1 MNSLKILHTSD
12 WHLGKTLGSF
22 SRLSEQEEFLK
33 EFYEIVQKK
42 SPHLILIAG
51 DIFDNFNP
59 PVSAL
64 SLFYEYIK
72 LFSENGKRIVA
83 VIAGNH
89 DSPERLDAPYPLA
102 IEDGI
107 VFAGFP
113 ETELFSFQLSSK
125 ISAKFLAPSILN
137 LQYPDLEFAV
147 NLVLTAYANDSRLN
161 LVQANDNRSFS
172 EILEEYWQKKLQNL
186 ASNSINILMT
196 HAFVAQRDK
205 ELPEE
210 PDDEKSILS
219 VGGAEILY
227 TDQFPKNL
235 NYIALGHLH
244 GFQVLDERIVYSGSP
259 LAYSFRE
266 AEQEKSVVYAE
277 LLPNSEPKIEP
288 IPLRSGISL
297 VRETFKDVESAI
309 EWLQQNQDVYAEIY
323 LELDEFLRSED
334 HRRLR
339 EAHPRLVQIIPKI
352 KKELQK
358 THWRESIDLKQPIEN
373 LFINYFKYSTN
384 QEPNEEILNEFREI
398 QNLELEP

>member
-1 MNSLKILHTSD
+1 MKPLKILHTSD

-22 SRLSEQEEFLK
+22 SRLSEQEEFLD
-33 EFYEIVQKK
+33 EFYKIVQEL

-51 DIFDNFNP
+51 DVFDNFNP
-59 PVSAL
+59 PISAL

-72 LFSENGKRIVA
+72 LFSGNGKRIVA

-102 IEDGI
+102 KEDGI

-125 ISAKFLAPSILN
+125 ISADPLTPSILN
-137 LQYPDLEFAV
+137 LQYPDLDFAV
-147 NLVLTAYANDSRLN
+147 NLVLTAYANETRLR
-161 LVQANDNRSFS
+161 LVQPNETRSFS
-172 EILEEYWQKKLQNL
+172 KLLEEYWQAKLQTL
-186 ASNSINILMT
+186 ANNSINILMT
-196 HAFVAQRDK
+196 HAFVAQRGK

-210 PDDEKSILS
+210 SEDEKSILS

-235 NYIALGHLH
+235 HYIALGHLH
-244 GFQVLDERIVYSGSP
+244 GFQVLEESIVYSGSP

-266 AEQEKSVVYAE
+266 AEQKKYVVYAE
-277 LLPNSEPKIEP
+277 LFPNSKPKIEP
-288 IPLRSGISL
+288 ILLSSGLPL
-297 VRETFKDVESAI
+297 VQETFQDVERAV
-309 EWLQQNQDVYAEIY
+309 EWLRQNQNVYAEIY
-323 LELDEFLRSED
+323 LELNEFLRSED

-339 EAHPRLVQIIPKI
+339 EAHPRLVQIIPQI

-358 THWRESIDLKQPIEN
+358 THWREAIDLRQSVEE